1 MNAGRVAEL
10 SRNPKHRRAMNFG
23 GLLAG
28 FGLGQGSLFAA
39 QTWLLATGE
48 ITFLGQFAMINTM
61 VLLAYQ
67 AVDMGGLVILARHV
81 ATEDP
86 RGRDI
91 PTYFWSFSA
100 MRIIVAFALTV
111 VSLIW
116 LAISPTS
123 FASNYTATAIPGL
136 ILLAVSPGGIL
147 DGHNLS
153 GWTGATW
160 ALPFVASAIALPFGL
175 EMSSNGAGMLLGGA
189 LSLGAILAVVA
200 QYGLLQRHGLAVP
213 YRRPNAVVIRE
224 GGHEALLYLASWLPG
239 QLSFRAQV
247 GIAAALLGLDAV
259 ALFIYA
265 KQIIMIATRFLV
277 FARRVEYP
285 ALVKQLADRQHLVRK
300 VVSIQKISLA
310 MGVLGMGIFAIFGFL
325 MDSAFPVDLHGA
337 GLVIATFAPIILTA
351 SVYATFMQA
360 CYAVKRSDA
369 SAWTAVVVEVIGLG
383 LLFALVPF
391 IGMPGIALAEGIG
404 HIVGVVLLI
413 FALRQV

>member
-10 SRNPKHRRAMNFG
+10 SRNPKYRRAMNMG

-48 ITFLGQFAMINTM
+48 IAFMGQFAIINTM

-67 AVDMGGLVILARHV
+67 GIDLGGLVILARHV
-81 ATEDP
+81 ATEDHA
-86 RGRDI
+86 GHDI
-91 PTYFWSFSA
+91 PTLFWSFSA
-100 MRIIVAFALTV
+100 VRIIIAFLLTV
-111 VSLIW
+111 MGLIW
-116 LAISPTS
+116 LAVNPTS
-123 FASNYTATAIPGL
+123 FNSNYTAMAIPGL

-147 DGHNLS
+147 DGHNMS

-175 EMSSNGAGMLLGGA
+175 AMSPRGAGMLLGGA
-189 LSLGAILAVVA
+189 LSLGAILAVIV
-200 QYGLLQRHGLAVP
+200 QYGLLHWHGFTVP
-213 YRRPNAVVIRE
+213 YRQPKAAAMRE
-224 GGHEALLYLASWLPG
+224 GGQEALLYLVGWLPG

-247 GIAAALLGLDAV
+247 GAAAALLGLDAA
-259 ALFIYA
+259 ALFVYA

-285 ALVKQLADRQHLVRK
+285 ALVKQLTNPQHIVRK
-300 VVSIQKISLA
+300 VVSIQKVSLL
-310 MGVLGMGIFAIFGFL
+310 MGVLGAVIFAIFGLL
-325 MDSAFPVDLHGA
+325 MDFAFPLKLHGA

-351 SVYATFMQA
+351 SVYATFSQA
-360 CYAVKRSDA
+360 CYAAKRTYI
-369 SAWTAVVVEVIGLG
+369 SARTAVMADVINLG
-383 LLFALVPF
+383 LLFALAPF

-404 HIVGVVLLI
+404 HIFGVMLLI
-413 FALRQV
+413 FALRRV